1 MDYRRFGDTCYV
13 RVDKGDEIIGA
24 ILDVCKKEHFGS
36 AVYTGIGGCSEA
48 QIQTFIPKTG
58 QFETRTLAGMLE
70 LVSLTGNV
78 ISDDEGEL
86 CHHTHAV
93 FAYKEGDDHRVAGG
107 HMKSITVLYTAEIE
121 LRPVIGGTIGKAFDP
136 VTGTGFW
143 SFPSEG

>member
-1 MDYRRFGDTCYV
+1 MDYRKFAETYYV
-13 RVDKGDEIIGA
+13 RIDKDDEIISSV
-24 ILDVCKKEHFGS
+24 LDVCKREGISS
-36 AVYTGIGGCSEA
+36 AIYSGIGGCQEA
-48 QIQTFIPKTG
+48 QIQTFIPDAGK
-58 QFETRTLAGMLE
+58 FETQTIDGMLE

-93 FAYKEGDDHRVAGG
+93 FSYKEDGEHRLAAG

-121 LRPVIGGTIGKAFDP
+121 LRPVVGGVIKKKFDP

-143 SFPSEG
+143 SFPE